1 MFDLENFHSQLL
13 WLNFRGY
20 IWACCCP
27 KCQDRGS
34 GCVWE
39 GFLSVET
46 LLYRYRVILSAL
58 FKPYWKLH
66 FKIIIIIQVLL
77 IKRVLY
83 SSCWTRPMGGF
94 DCLCGLLLSSSLF
107 SLWKNQKCSNIIG
120 HDAYNIT
127 YVFWWLVQRT
137 HLHPNSVKT
146 GCYFCFELD
155 GQLPILLGRD
165 VFKKKSQK
173 KLGAWHP
180 I

>member
-120 HDAYNIT
+120 HAGSENPPASKFCQNRVLFLLWAGWAIT
-127 YVFWWLVQRT
+127 HSLRQGHLQKEESKKVRCMTPYLAGCFWRRRNL
-137 HLHPNSVKT
+137 
-146 GCYFCFELD
+146 
-155 GQLPILLGRD
+155 
-165 VFKKKSQK
+165 
-173 KLGAWHP
+173 
-180 I
+180 